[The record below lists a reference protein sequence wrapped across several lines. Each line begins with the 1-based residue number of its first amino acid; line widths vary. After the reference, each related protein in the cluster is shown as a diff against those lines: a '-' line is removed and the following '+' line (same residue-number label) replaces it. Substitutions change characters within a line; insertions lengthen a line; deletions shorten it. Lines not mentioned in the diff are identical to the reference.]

1 MKIKKELKNYNTFF
15 YLLFAVILV
24 LVGQSFVGE
33 SIKNPFSYLFTP
45 TYTAGSNAGQKVSDW
60 NNALINASSY
70 IEEYNSMKDEI
81 ARLKAKNAEQ
91 ILNYEEYLSLKQN
104 SLILNKEYK
113 YLEAKILN
121 NTEDGKIVINRGSE
135 DGVGRGDIVVLG
147 KVYIGTVSDV
157 GLNTSLVR
165 LPLSKSSSFEVIV
178 MPSTVDWSKEEK
190 VDGLI
195 KSTGV
200 VTGDLDKIIIENM
213 GINSNV
219 EEGDLVL
226 IRDDRVG
233 DVLVLGTLV
242 NVSDNP
248 ASTYKSGEV
257 IGIFDYYSILTVFV
271 RQNGNN

>member
-1 MKIKKELKNYNTFF
+1 
-15 YLLFAVILV
+15 
-24 LVGQSFVGE
+24 
-33 SIKNPFSYLFTP
+33 
-45 TYTAGSNAGQKVSDW
+45 
-60 NNALINASSY
+60 
-70 IEEYNSMKDEI
+70 
-81 ARLKAKNAEQ
+81 
-91 ILNYEEYLSLKQN
+91 
-104 SLILNKEYK
+104 
-113 YLEAKILN
+113 
-121 NTEDGKIVINRGSE
+121 
-135 DGVGRGDIVVLG
+135 
-147 KVYIGTVSDV
+147 
-157 GLNTSLVR
+157 
-165 LPLSKSSSFEVIV
+165 

>member
-1 MKIKKELKNYNTFF
+1 
-15 YLLFAVILV
+15 
-24 LVGQSFVGE
+24 
-33 SIKNPFSYLFTP
+33 
-45 TYTAGSNAGQKVSDW
+45 
-60 NNALINASSY
+60 
-70 IEEYNSMKDEI
+70 
-81 ARLKAKNAEQ
+81 
-91 ILNYEEYLSLKQN
+91 
-104 SLILNKEYK
+104 
-113 YLEAKILN
+113 
-121 NTEDGKIVINRGSE
+121 
-135 DGVGRGDIVVLG
+135 
-147 KVYIGTVSDV
+147 
-157 GLNTSLVR
+157 
-165 LPLSKSSSFEVIV
+165 

-190 VDGLI
+190 VDALI

-233 DVLVLGTLV
+233 DVLVLGILV